1 MFHLYSIH
9 KRPNARI
16 MLHQPRGGAQGMA
29 SDIDIQ
35 AQEILRTRA
44 NLNNLYCH
52 HTKQDLET
60 IERVMDRDTF
70 MSVQQALDFGVI
82 DKVLD
87 KMSRDI
93 DE

>member
-1 MFHLYSIH
+1 
-9 KRPNARI
+9 

-35 AQEILRTRA
+35 AQEILRTRS

-52 HTKQDLET
+52 HTGQPLET

-82 DKVLD
+82 DKILD
-87 KMSRDI
+87 KRSRDV
-93 DE
+93 DEEE